1 MKKIEKG
8 TYAIVT
14 GASSGI
20 GRAIALE
27 LAAQGANLILVARR
41 RDRLEQLKAIIVNK
55 YKVDTIIFD
64 EDLTKAENCKSLYEN
79 TKKYNAEIIV
89 NNAGF
94 GICGFF
100 SEGDL
105 DLELEMIRLNIESL
119 HILTKLY
126 LSTMSKGVIM
136 NVASVA
142 GFIPTPL
149 MATYAATKA
158 YVNNFS
164 RALNYEMK
172 VQKRDIRVLSL
183 CPGPVKTDFWTI
195 AKANQSKYA
204 LPVER
209 CARAAVRGI
218 INNKLVI
225 IPGKMM
231 KFARLLIKILPVNWI
246 LPTLY
251 KIQKRK

>member
-1 MKKIEKG
+1 M
-8 TYAIVT
+8 
-14 GASSGI
+14 
-20 GRAIALE
+20 
-27 LAAQGANLILVARR
+27 
-41 RDRLEQLKAIIVNK
+41 
-55 YKVDTIIFD
+55 
-64 EDLTKAENCKSLYEN
+64 
-79 TKKYNAEIIV
+79 

-209 CARAAVRGI
+209 CARAAVKGI

-225 IPGKMM
+225 IRENDEICSTLNKDIAGKLD
-231 KFARLLIKILPVNWI
+231 FANAVQDSKKEITYSPDRSQMARNEKYCIGDNDE
-246 LPTLY
+246 
-251 KIQKRK
+251 